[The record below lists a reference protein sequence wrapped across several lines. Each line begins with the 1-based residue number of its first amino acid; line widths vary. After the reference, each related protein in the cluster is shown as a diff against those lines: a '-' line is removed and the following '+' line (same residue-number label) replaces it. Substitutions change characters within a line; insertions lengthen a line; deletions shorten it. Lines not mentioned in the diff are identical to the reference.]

1 MSDKVRDVYV
11 YISEL
16 PEGYSTQNYVKL
28 AVGEYLK
35 LPNETLLDKKNVS
48 EETFLLKRTPAGKP
62 YFPNCKDIGFSV
74 SHGGKYVVC
83 ALAQGDIGVDI
94 EPIKKFEDESDEMF
108 SARLCKIA
116 DRFFHQTEAEYIKI
130 DPTTRFY
137 EVFTAK
143 ESYVK
148 LKGTGFDE
156 TLGEISVLPRN
167 VPMPSCHEKKGSVA
181 WISDDASFWQALIGC
196 DYTLCV
202 CTSKESCPK
211 IFWI

>member
-1 MSDKVRDVYV
+1 MDVYV

-16 PEGYSTQNYVKL
+16 PEGYSTQNYVNL

-35 LPNETLLDKKNVS
+35 LPNETQLDKKNVS

-62 YFPNCKDIGFSV
+62 YFPDCKDIGLSV
-74 SHGGKYVVC
+74 SHSGKYIVC
-83 ALAQGDIGVDI
+83 ALAKGNIGVDI
-94 EPIKKFEDESDEMF
+94 EQTKKFEDESNEMF
-108 SARLCKIA
+108 SERLCKIA

-130 DPTTRFY
+130 DPITRFY

-156 TLGEISVLPRN
+156 TLGEISVLPNN
-167 VPMPSCHEKKGSVA
+167 VSMPSCHKQTGSVS
-181 WISDDASFWQALIGC
+181 WRSDDASFWQTLIGS

-202 CTSKESCPK
+202 CTYNDSCPK